1 MLPFA
6 CCVCCEDLLCWH
18 QFVLCSMSR
27 CVWAHLS
34 HLSPLSSPVIL
45 LGGCYIALSWL
56 AATPLA
62 SLLAVGMANIVL
74 TVDVVVSLHVIV
86 MLLPLLATA
95 LACKH
100 LLRAVRNVA
109 SWLGAVFSSLPVG
122 QCTAVITLVG
132 LRLVSRGYDVGVS
145 I

>member
-1 MLPFA
+1 MLAPGCALFHVA
-6 CCVCCEDLLCWH
+6 LCVGT
-18 QFVLCSMSR
+18 FVSF
-27 CVWAHLS
+27 VH
-34 HLSPLSSPVIL
+34 VL

-62 SLLAVGMANIVL
+62 SVLAVGMANIVL
-74 TVDVVVSLHVIV
+74 TVRVVVPLHVIV

-100 LLRAVRNVA
+100 LLRAVRNAA
-109 SWLGAVFSSLPVG
+109 SWLGPVSSSLPVG

-132 LRLVSRGYDVGVS
+132 LRPGVSRCYAVGVS